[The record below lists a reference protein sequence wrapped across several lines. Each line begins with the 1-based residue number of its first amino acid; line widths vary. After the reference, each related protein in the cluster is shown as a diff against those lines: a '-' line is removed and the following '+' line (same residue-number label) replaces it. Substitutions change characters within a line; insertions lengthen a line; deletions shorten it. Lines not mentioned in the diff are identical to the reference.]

1 MVSRF
6 LATTRRRSSMKA
18 ERLKVNSKE
27 SLSKAIAKIGALFG
41 DHKYLVVTVR
51 VGRDRT
57 LDQNALWFSFY
68 KRISE
73 MAGIGDSEDAR
84 MYCKLH
90 FGVPIMRR
98 DDEAFRDGWNQVLLN
113 LEYEQKLKLMGPCA
127 LFGPEGF
134 PVTRLF
140 NRKQGIEYTEKIVY
154 TFSEK
159 GVYFDDLL
167 SEHK

>member
-1 MVSRF
+1 
-6 LATTRRRSSMKA
+6 MKA
-18 ERLKVNSKE
+18 ERLKVNSNE

-51 VGRDRT
+51 IGRDRT
-57 LDQNALWFSFY
+57 LDQNSLWFSLY
-68 KRISE
+68 QRISE
-73 MAGIGDSEDAR
+73 MAGLGDAEDCR
-84 MYCKLH
+84 KYCKLH

-98 DDEAFRDGWNQVLLN
+98 DDEAFRAGWDGLLIN
-113 LEYEQKLKLMGPCA
+113 LPYEKKIELMGACA

-140 NRKQGIEYTEKIVY
+140 NRKQGVEYTEKIVH
-154 TFSEK
+154 TFTEK